1 MDGIQQW
8 MPFVAPECV
17 IAMRRIITTA
27 VTCFSLGCYVGTPL
41 TNSRPVTGTRVELS
55 LTDAGTVAMASQL
68 GPSRVALAGEVAASS
83 DSNLV
88 LALRTVTDRRGID
101 EFWTGEQV
109 TVPRAAIAS
118 INQRSVSRG
127 RSVLLAL
134 AAVAFT
140 ISIGAAISGRS
151 IGVDTRKD
159 PGSSQ

>member
-1 MDGIQQW
+1 
-8 MPFVAPECV
+8 
-17 IAMRRIITTA
+17 MRRFITTF

-41 TNSRPVTGTRVELS
+41 TSARPVSGTRVQLS

-68 GPSRVALAGEVAASS
+68 GPSRVGLEGDIAATS
-83 DSNLV
+83 DSSLV

-118 INQRSVSRG
+118 ISQRNISG
-127 RSVLLAL
+127 RRSALLAI

-140 ISIGAAISGRS
+140 ISIGAVISGRS
-151 IGVDTRKD
+151 IGVDSRKD
-159 PGSSQ
+159 PGTVQ